1 MVARP
6 GTAQARLMSTNPPAP
21 PPETPT
27 SPRIDPGPRASREEV
42 RDLGS
47 LRRSSTDRHV
57 AGVAGGLARH
67 LDVDPIVL
75 RVAFVVL
82 IFFGGAGLIVYG
94 ACWLLVPREDTGSA
108 VVRLDERSR
117 SVVLIIIGA
126 LAVLA
131 LLGDAWG
138 GYGFPWP
145 LAVVGVVAAVLLS
158 VGGRAASYQAAPPPG
173 ATASYPSAYA
183 APAGGHPGDAPPL
196 GGSTSRTARRTSD
209 PRRRGP
215 ILFWFTLALVA
226 FSAGL
231 LGMVDLAGVAV
242 PDSAYAALPVGL
254 IGIMLVLGSF
264 FGRAGG
270 LILAGLVAT
279 VILVAATI
287 SDRWDG
293 DNLRE
298 TPTSASE
305 VSPEYRID
313 AGELVL
319 DLRSITDP
327 ANLDGRTIRVEGGV
341 GFLQIIL
348 PTDMDAR
355 VVAQVDG
362 PGDVGVFG
370 EHSDGIDVGLT
381 RSYDGGEDVPA
392 VSIDAELG
400 VGEIEVTHS

>member
-1 MVARP
+1 
-6 GTAQARLMSTNPPAP
+6 
-21 PPETPT
+21 
-27 SPRIDPGPRASREEV
+27 
-42 RDLGS
+42 
-47 LRRSSTDRHV
+47 
-57 AGVAGGLARH
+57 
-67 LDVDPIVL
+67 
-75 RVAFVVL
+75 
-82 IFFGGAGLIVYG
+82 
-94 ACWLLVPREDTGSA
+94 
-108 VVRLDERSR
+108 
-117 SVVLIIIGA
+117 
-126 LAVLA
+126 
-131 LLGDAWG
+131 
-138 GYGFPWP
+138 
-145 LAVVGVVAAVLLS
+145 
-158 VGGRAASYQAAPPPG
+158 
-173 ATASYPSAYA
+173 
-183 APAGGHPGDAPPL
+183 
-196 GGSTSRTARRTSD
+196 
-209 PRRRGP
+209 
-215 ILFWFTLALVA
+215 
-226 FSAGL
+226 
-231 LGMVDLAGVAV
+231 MVDLAGVAV

>member
-1 MVARP
+1 
-6 GTAQARLMSTNPPAP
+6 
-21 PPETPT
+21 
-27 SPRIDPGPRASREEV
+27 
-42 RDLGS
+42 
-47 LRRSSTDRHV
+47 
-57 AGVAGGLARH
+57 VAGGLARH

-158 VGGRAASYQAAPPPG
+158 MGGRTTSGQPAPPLDAATGPYPPAYAVPPAGGTGDPPVLGGG
-173 ATASYPSAYA
+173 ATAR
-183 APAGGHPGDAPPL
+183 
-196 GGSTSRTARRTSD
+196 TSRRSGD

-215 ILFWFTLALVA
+215 LLFWFTLALVA

-254 IGIMLVLGSF
+254 IGVMLVLGSF

-293 DNLRE
+293 DSIRA
-298 TPTSASE
+298 TPTSASA
-305 VSPEYRID
+305 VSREYRID

-319 DLRSITDP
+319 DLRNVTDL

-348 PTDMDAR
+348 PTDLDAR

-381 RSYDGGEDVPA
+381 RSYDGGDDAPA
-392 VSIDAELG
+392 VTIDAELG